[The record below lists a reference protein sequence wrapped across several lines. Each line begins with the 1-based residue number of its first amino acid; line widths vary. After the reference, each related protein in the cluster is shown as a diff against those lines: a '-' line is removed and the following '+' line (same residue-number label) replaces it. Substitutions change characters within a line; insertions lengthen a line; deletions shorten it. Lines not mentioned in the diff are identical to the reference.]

1 MKKLN
6 LGESLRILANV
17 GVIAGIVFL
26 AVELR
31 QNNQLMEAESRAAR
45 NNRLTETPRIVS
57 ADVDLADVLVK
68 AGNGETL
75 TESEELRLLSF
86 YVWRHRG
93 QEAYFLEFQ
102 AGTVETIPVDMWRT
116 RFHSEMWAA
125 PPPSEMWSEAKPYLG
140 DEFVRWMDENV
151 VNER

>member
-1 MKKLN
+1 MKKIE
-6 LGESLRILANV
+6 LGQTITILANI

-26 AVELR
+26 AFELR
-31 QNNQLMEAESRAAR
+31 QNNQLMEAESRAAS
-45 NNRLTETPRIVS
+45 NNRLTEMPGIVS
-57 ADVDLADVLVK
+57 TDVGLADVLVK

-86 YVWRHRG
+86 NVWRHRG

-116 RFHSEMWAA
+116 RFRSEMWAA